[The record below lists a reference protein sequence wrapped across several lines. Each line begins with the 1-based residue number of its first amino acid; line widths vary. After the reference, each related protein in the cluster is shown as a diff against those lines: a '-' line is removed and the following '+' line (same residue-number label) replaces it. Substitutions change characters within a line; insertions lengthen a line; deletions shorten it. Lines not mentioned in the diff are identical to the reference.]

1 MENVTGRRNFVTE
14 CKNLGLL
21 ENTVNLDSVTFA
33 NTRKIN
39 FLTYKVIHGSAVLA
53 FKDYNNIPLCIL
65 NKSFPSSLEMFILF
79 RFSSTCN

>member
-39 FLTYKVIHGSAVLA
+39 FLTYKVIH
-53 FKDYNNIPLCIL
+53 
-65 NKSFPSSLEMFILF
+65 E
-79 RFSSTCN
+79 